1 MVVAPPT
8 VRKYQAVGGAVG
20 QGFLQ
25 RSIFSNP
32 AFEECV
38 ATGAHVATVT
48 CAFCNKHYLCYGNIC
63 AVNSSLSEIRRDWG
77 NFLRVYVCIS

>member
-1 MVVAPPT
+1 MSCSIAFMVAPPT

-25 RSIFSNP
+25 RNFFSNP

-38 ATGAHVATVT
+38 ATGAHVASVT
-48 CAFCNKHYLCYGNIC
+48 
-63 AVNSSLSEIRRDWG
+63 
-77 NFLRVYVCIS
+77 